1 METDLDK
8 AELLKMRAGE
18 LCGDRLLNTY
28 YTSTVSPTIHH
39 KRRVRLLVYSNEY

>member
-8 AELLKMRAGE
+8 AELLKLRPGE

-28 YTSTVSPTIHH
+28 YVSTVSPSIYR
-39 KRRVRLLVYSNEY
+39 KRKVSL